1 MLLLLL
7 LDWTAV
13 SERFKRETLSV
24 KEMFESQDVIFGP
37 SQVVDRSVFLFLF
50 YVLAGGDIKIIPHSD
65 TT

>member
-24 KEMFESQDVIFGP
+24 KEMFESKDVIFRA
-37 SQVVDRSVFLFLF
+37 SQVVDRSVFCSYFMF
-50 YVLAGGDIKIIPHSD
+50 
-65 TT
+65 